1 MASNSGADK
10 QAQPPPD
17 AAGQKTVNVWAKPV
31 DEQDA
36 TNPNRHPSISE
47 AVSTIKPED
56 FANIASTP
64 CARNG
69 FLTGIASGFGLGGL
83 KFILSGSYYLGKSQL
98 RCCTFAANT
107 DIQRLQAMSRNRQT
121 GPPDS
126 SSSAAWPHT
135 STANTSVGANEE
147 K

>member
-1 MASNSGADK
+1 MASNPGPDK
-10 QAQPPPD
+10 QPQQLPLD

-36 TNPNRHPSISE
+36 ANPNRHPSISE

-83 KFILSGSYYLGKSQL
+83 KFILSGSYYL
-98 RCCTFAANT
+98 
-107 DIQRLQAMSRNRQT
+107 
-121 GPPDS
+121 
-126 SSSAAWPHT
+126 
-135 STANTSVGANEE
+135 
-147 K
+147 